1 LIEGGVMNFN
11 DDVIGTVIN
20 LDGEVFIERNGIE
33 VPLREEMT
41 LLSGDIIRS
50 TQNSLAVINIP
61 GTQQQIPVYV
71 EVSNGSA
78 LGLSFDPTQGQNGR
92 VVINKMGDDVGNLV
106 LISEFEG
113 ENHAAV
119 MDGQEPSD
127 TSMVGL
133 FGAGIAGGGLIAP
146 VAGVVGATA
155 LFSGLSDDDDTTT
168 VGPGSGGSGLGDS
181 GVGGDTGGDGI
192 PSTPAET
199 AGGLSETVTDLTDNL
214 SEVTAPIP
222 VVSDVVDAV
231 GQTLDSVLVGDNNG
245 GLGGILTG
253 LGDGLAGGLDGT
265 PLEPVGNVLDT
276 LLGTIGGGL
285 GLVADQVSSFGDN
298 TPLEPLAD
306 LLGDILGRSGENT
319 DSGVGGVVGTLT
331 NVTDGL
337 AQLLQPVPLLGE
349 LTGTLDTVV
358 DSIAFGNND
367 GGLAGILS
375 GLGGGL
381 QEGLASTPLA
391 LVGEGGNTL
400 LNTVGG
406 LLGGVGDLVT
416 SLGANTPVAPVTDLV
431 GDLAGSLGGDV
442 SSALANIPFLGGALD
457 ELISGLGG
465 GGSLLGDIPLLGDLL
480 DGGDGGGLL
489 AGIPVVGDL
498 LGGLTSSISSTGG
511 AEGGLLSGLPLL
523 GDLTRGLS

>member
-1 LIEGGVMNFN
+1 MNYDLPVIANTSAVEGRVYVVRGGVEQALLPNTVLQA
-11 DDVIGTVIN
+11 DDVI
-20 LDGEVFIERNGIE
+20 
-33 VPLREEMT
+33 
-41 LLSGDIIRS
+41 RS
-50 TQNSLAVINIP
+50 TVGSIATVSIP
-61 GTQQQIPVYV
+61 GTQPQIPTFL
-71 EVSNGSA
+71 EVSNGATVTLGFDQNASGVVMVFTESA
-78 LGLSFDPTQGQNGR
+78 PGEGE
-92 VVINKMGDDVGNLV
+92 VV
-106 LISEFEG
+106 LIAEGEG
-113 ENHAAV
+113 ENYSALL
-119 MDGQEPSD
+119 DGQEPAGEMS
-127 TSMVGL
+127 GL
-133 FGAGIAGGGLIAP
+133 FGAGVLGAGAGIGLFPLAGA
-146 VAGVVGATA
+146 AGVAAV
-155 LFSGLSDDDDTTT
+155 FSGASDDDDQ
-168 VGPGSGGSGLGDS
+168 GSLPGQ
-181 GVGGDTGGDGI
+181 TGI
-192 PSTPAET
+192 PAET

-222 VVSDVVDAV
+222 VVGDVVDAV

-245 GLGGILTG
+245 GLSGILTG

-306 LLGDILGRSGENT
+306 LLGDILGRSGENS

-457 ELISGLGG
+457 ELTSGLGG
-465 GGSLLGDIPLLGDLL
+465 GGSLLGDIPLLGGLL
-480 DGGDGGGLL
+480 DGGGDGGLL
-489 AGIPVVGDL
+489 AGVPVVGDL

-511 AEGGLLSGLPLL
+511 TEGGLLSGLPLL

>member
-1 LIEGGVMNFN
+1 MNYELPVIANASAVEGQVFVVRGGVEQALLPDTVLQA
-11 DDVIGTVIN
+11 DDVI
-20 LDGEVFIERNGIE
+20 
-33 VPLREEMT
+33 
-41 LLSGDIIRS
+41 RS
-50 TQNSLAVINIP
+50 TVGSIATVSIP
-61 GTQQQIPVYV
+61 GTQSQIPTVL
-71 EVSNGSA
+71 EVSNGA
-78 LGLSFDPTQGQNGR
+78 TVTLGFDQNGSG
-92 VVINKMGDDVGNLV
+92 VVMVFTESAPGEGEVV
-106 LISEFEG
+106 LIAEGEG
-113 ENHAAV
+113 ENYAALL
-119 MDGQEPSD
+119 DGQEPTGEMS
-127 TSMVGL
+127 GL
-133 FGAGIAGGGLIAP
+133 FGAGVLGAGAGIGLFPLAGA
-146 VAGVVGATA
+146 AGVAAV
-155 LFSGLSDDDDTTT
+155 FSGASDDDDQ
-168 VGPGSGGSGLGDS
+168 GSLPGR
-181 GVGGDTGGDGI
+181 TGI
-192 PSTPAET
+192 PAET

-231 GQTLDSVLVGDNNG
+231 GETLDSVLVGDNNG

-306 LLGDILGRSGENT
+306 LLGDILGRSGENS

-358 DSIAFGNND
+358 DSIAFGDND

-442 SSALANIPFLGGALD
+442 SSALANIPLLGGALD
-457 ELISGLGG
+457 ELTSGLGG

>member
-1 LIEGGVMNFN
+1 MNFN
-11 DDVIGTVIN
+11 DAVIGTVIN

-41 LLSGDIIRS
+41 LLSGDLIRS

-78 LGLSFDPTQGQNGR
+78 LSLSFDPTAGQNGR

-113 ENHAAV
+113 ENYAAV
-119 MDGQEPSD
+119 MDGQESSEAP
-127 TSMVGL
+127 MVGL

-155 LFSGLSDDDDTTT
+155 LFTGLSSDDSATAVVDS
-168 VGPGSGGSGLGDS
+168 GSSGLGDS
-181 GVGGDTGGDGI
+181 GGGGNTGGEGI
-192 PSTPAET
+192 PSIPAET

-222 VVSDVVDAV
+222 VVGDVVDAV

-245 GLGGILTG
+245 GLSGILTG

-306 LLGDILGRSGENT
+306 LLGDILGRSGENS

-457 ELISGLGG
+457 ELTSGLGG
-465 GGSLLGDIPLLGDLL
+465 GGSLLGDIPLLGGLL
-480 DGGDGGGLL
+480 DGGGDGGLL
-489 AGIPVVGDL
+489 AGVPVVGDL

-511 AEGGLLSGLPLL
+511 TEGGLLSGLPLL